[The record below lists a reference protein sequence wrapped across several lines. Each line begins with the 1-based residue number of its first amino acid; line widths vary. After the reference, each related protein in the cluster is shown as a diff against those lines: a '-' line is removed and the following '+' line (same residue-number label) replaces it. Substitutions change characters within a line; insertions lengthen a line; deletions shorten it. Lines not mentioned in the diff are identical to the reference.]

1 MKIFHINF
9 DGRKKESIG
18 RFQNIQKTIIA
29 KTLDEAIENINK
41 EYFVQEINST
51 TELENVT
58 ILI

>member
-1 MKIFHINF
+1 MKIFYINF

-29 KTLDEAIENINK
+29 KTLDEAIQKINK
-41 EYFVQEINST
+41 EYFVEGINST
-51 TELENVT
+51 TELEDVT